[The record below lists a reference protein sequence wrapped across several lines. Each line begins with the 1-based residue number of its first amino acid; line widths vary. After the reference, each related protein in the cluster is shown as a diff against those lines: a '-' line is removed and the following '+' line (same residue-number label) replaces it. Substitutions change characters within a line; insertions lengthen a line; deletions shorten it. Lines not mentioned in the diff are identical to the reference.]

1 MIATMTTTLLAAAPP
16 QAAPVENVQ
25 ETMMT
30 LWELAMKGGPMMV
43 PIGVCSII
51 GLAVLAERVL
61 RLTRRSVIPPA
72 FLPGLESK
80 LQGGNRKDAIDYCVN
95 EGSIV
100 AQVFEAGV
108 RSLDEPTDTVER
120 RIQEAGERAAMRL
133 RVRLRTLA
141 VIASVTPLMGLLG
154 TIFGMIQAF
163 QTVAN
168 SGDSLGNTE
177 LLAGGIYEAMITTAA
192 GLLVAIPALLAHHW
206 IAAKI
211 ESRVVEIDRMT
222 VDFVHTHASP
232 ASAAPQQST
241 AKAAI
246 HTEPAP
252 AANGQAAALTGI
264 TATA

>member
-1 MIATMTTTLLAAAPP
+1 MQQFLSISTLSAAPP
-16 QAAPVENVQ
+16 TAPVESAQ
-25 ETMMT
+25 ATMMS
-30 LWELAMKGGPMMV
+30 LWELAVKGGPMMI
-43 PIGVCSII
+43 PIGICSII
-51 GLAVLAERVL
+51 ALAVLAERVL

-80 LQGGNRKDAIDYCVN
+80 LASADSDRREAIEYCAS

-163 QTVAN
+163 QTVAT
-168 SGDSLGNTE
+168 SGDALGNTE

-211 ESRVVEIDRMT
+211 EARVVEIDRMT
-222 VDFVHTHASP
+222 VDFVHQHATGNAIP
-232 ASAAPQQST
+232 QST
-241 AKAAI
+241 
-246 HTEPAP
+246 PAP
-252 AANGQAAALTGI
+252 VEPIQSENGQAVALTGI
-264 TATA
+264 AATA

>member
-1 MIATMTTTLLAAAPP
+1 MPALITTTFLGAATPAHPP
-16 QAAPVENVQ
+16 IESAQQTVIS
-25 ETMMT
+25 
-30 LWELAMKGGPMMV
+30 LWELAVKGGPMMI
-43 PIGVCSII
+43 PIGLCSII
-51 GLAVLAERVL
+51 ALAVLAERLL
-61 RLTRRSVIPPA
+61 RLTRRSVIPTG

-80 LQGGNRKDAIDYCVN
+80 LATRGSNRREAIEYCVN

-108 RSLDEPTDTVER
+108 RSLHEPTDTVER

-141 VIASVTPLMGLLG
+141 VIASVAPLMGLLG

-168 SGDSLGNTE
+168 SGDALGNTE

-211 ESRVVEIDRMT
+211 EARVVEIDRMT
-222 VDFVHTHASP
+222 VDFVHKHATGQGPGP
-232 ASAAPQQST
+232 AVSAPETSGLY
-241 AKAAI
+241 
-246 HTEPAP
+246 E
-252 AANGQAAALTGI
+252 NGQAAALTGI
-264 TATA
+264 AATA

>member
-1 MIATMTTTLLAAAPP
+1 MLLNMNSATLATATD
-16 QAAPVENVQ
+16 AAPVESAQTAV
-25 ETMMT
+25 MT
-30 LWELAMKGGPMMV
+30 LWEFAVKGGPMMI
-43 PIGVCSII
+43 PIGLCSIV
-51 GLAVLAERVL
+51 GFAVLIERIV
-61 RLTRRSVIPPA
+61 RLSRRSVIPPS

-80 LQGGNRKDAIDYCVN
+80 LDADAESQDEAIEYCER

-108 RSLDEPTDTVER
+108 RSLRENTDTVER

-133 RVRLRTLA
+133 RVRLRTMA

-163 QTVAN
+163 QTVAS

-192 GLLVAIPALLAHHW
+192 GLLVAIPAMLAHHW

-222 VDFVHTHASP
+222 IDFVHKHATQDSALP
-232 ASAAPQQST
+232 APSAPVVPPPIENNHVASAP
-241 AKAAI
+241 
-246 HTEPAP
+246 
-252 AANGQAAALTGI
+252 LTGA

>member
-1 MIATMTTTLLAAAPP
+1 MDIGFTNMFLAAAPIQAPVSSP
-16 QAAPVENVQ
+16 QATV
-25 ETMMT
+25 MS
-30 LWELAMKGGPMMV
+30 LWEMAVKGGPMMI
-43 PIGVCSII
+43 PIGICSII
-51 GLAVLAERVL
+51 ALAVLAERAL

-72 FLPGLESK
+72 FLPGLESR
-80 LQGGNRKDAIDYCVN
+80 LEAHGADRREAIGYCVS

-108 RSLDEPTDTVER
+108 RSLEEPTDTVER

-163 QTVAN
+163 QTVAT
-168 SGDSLGNTE
+168 SGDALGNTE

-222 VDFVHTHASP
+222 VDFVHKH
-232 ASAAPQQST
+232 AAP
-241 AKAAI
+241 
-246 HTEPAP
+246 HRGAP
-252 AANGQAAALTGI
+252 VTLPPVEHQAPSNSHAPMMTGI
-264 TATA
+264 AATA

>member
-1 MIATMTTTLLAAAPP
+1 MDLCITIMSLATAPVQAPISSP
-16 QAAPVENVQ
+16 QATV
-25 ETMMT
+25 MS
-30 LWELAMKGGPMMV
+30 LWELAVKGGPMMI
-43 PIGVCSII
+43 PIGICSVI
-51 GLAVLAERVL
+51 GLAVLAERTL
-61 RLTRRSVIPPA
+61 RLTRRSVIPPT
-72 FLPGLESK
+72 FLPGLESR
-80 LQGGNRKDAIDYCVN
+80 LDEHGSDRREAIGYCVN
-95 EGSIV
+95 DGSII

-163 QTVAN
+163 QTVAT
-168 SGDSLGNTE
+168 SGDALGNTE

-206 IAAKI
+206 IAARI

-222 VDFVHTHASP
+222 VDFVHKH
-232 ASAAPQQST
+232 AAPHRGSPVTISPVERQ
-241 AKAAI
+241 
-246 HTEPAP
+246 AP
-252 AANGQAAALTGI
+252 SNDLAQMMTGI
-264 TATA
+264 AATA